1 MTRLFFLCSIT
12 MMRLRQSRGVI
23 KSLKKIQK
31 ESLFS
36 KIQHIVYIEKQNN
49 LLKFKRGLC
58 RWTAETDAGQREV

>member
-12 MMRLRQSRGVI
+12 MMRLRQNRGVI

-49 LLKFKRGLC
+49 LLKFK
-58 RWTAETDAGQREV
+58 D